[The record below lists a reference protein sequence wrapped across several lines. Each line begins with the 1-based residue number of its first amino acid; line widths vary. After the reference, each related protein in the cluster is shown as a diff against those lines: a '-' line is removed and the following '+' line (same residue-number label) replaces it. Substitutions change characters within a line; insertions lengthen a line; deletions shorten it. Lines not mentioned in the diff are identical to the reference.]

1 MVVFNRVQAFVAVI
15 IMALVGAGPV
25 IAQTGQQDGAWL
37 ARAVDAAD
45 AGQWDQ
51 ANELARQASD
61 PIVRD
66 IVEWIRL
73 RKGADDWDA
82 YRAFL
87 ARNPGWPGL
96 ILLHVKG
103 EAAIPD
109 DAEPAQ
115 VVQYFD
121 RIHARTGTGVLRL
134 AQALNAIGKPKA
146 ARAQILRAWRSFS
159 LSKEETARFL
169 DRYGKMLAPYHVARL
184 DMLLWR
190 GLRSQAE
197 ALYPLVPP
205 DYVRLAR
212 ARLALRAGKR
222 GVDSLIRQ
230 VPPRLRDDPGL
241 AYERVSWRLRKGMY
255 ESARDLLIKRSVSAA
270 KLGRPA
276 KWAGMR
282 RNMARRELREGS
294 KSRAYV
300 IAANHFLASGPDYA
314 DLEWLAG
321 YISLRKF
328 NNPDRAL
335 LHFGNF
341 RTAVGT
347 PISFGRAG
355 YWMGRAYD
363 ARGDRSDAHKAY
375 EFAARYQTSFY
386 GQLAA
391 ERIGAP
397 PDAQLAGMQTAP
409 DWRKA
414 PFVNSPIIRAAWLLN
429 LADRPRLA
437 EQFIRKQAEGA
448 DGTTFQ
454 ELAEMAMDMRRPNIA
469 VRLSKW
475 AARKGYVLPRT
486 YFPVTEL
493 ARQKYGLAPEVAMA
507 IARRESELDQ
517 SIISPAGARGL
528 MQVMPRTARKM
539 TKALG
544 LPYSKAKLI
553 EDWKYNAQI
562 GSAYLAQQLKDFNG
576 SYILAFA
583 AYNAGPSRV
592 RSWIQKYGDP
602 RRDNV
607 DQIDWIENIPFKETR
622 NYVMRVIESL
632 HVYRARLTGRTP
644 RHMITSD
651 LKRG

>member
-1 MVVFNRVQAFVAVI
+1 MFNRVQALIAVI
-15 IMALVGAGPV
+15 IAALVGAGPLV
-25 IAQTGQQDGAWL
+25 AQTGQQDGSAL
-37 ARAVDAAD
+37 ARAIDATD
-45 AGQWDQ
+45 AEQWDQ
-51 ANELARQASD
+51 ADVLARQAGD
-61 PIVRD
+61 PIARD

-73 RKGADDWDA
+73 RKGADDWAA

-87 ARNPGWPGL
+87 ARNPDWPGL
-96 ILLHVKG
+96 TLLHIKG
-103 EAAIPD
+103 EAVIPD
-109 DAEPAQ
+109 DADPAEI
-115 VVQYFD
+115 VEYFR

-134 AQALNAIGKPKA
+134 ARALEAVGKPKA

-159 LSKEETARFL
+159 LSKEETAEFL
-169 DRYGKMLAPYHVARL
+169 GRYGKMLAPYHVARL

-197 ALYPLVPP
+197 VLYPLVPSA
-205 DYVRLAR
+205 YVSLAR
-212 ARLALRAGKR
+212 ARLALRTGKR
-222 GVDSLIRQ
+222 GVDALIRA
-230 VPPRLRDDPGL
+230 VPAKLRDDPGL
-241 AYERVSWRLRKGMY
+241 AYERVSWRLRKGLY
-255 ESARDLLIKRSVSAA
+255 ESARDLLIKRSVSVA

-276 KWAGMR
+276 KWAGIR
-282 RNMARRELREGS
+282 RNMARRELREGN
-294 KSRAYV
+294 KKRAYV

-335 LHFGNF
+335 LHFRNF
-341 RTAVGT
+341 RAAVGT

-355 YWMGRAYD
+355 YWLGRAYD
-363 ARGDRSDAHKAY
+363 AKGDRKNAHKAY

-391 ERIGAP
+391 ERIGAK
-397 PDAQLAGMQTAP
+397 PDVQLAGVQKAP

-414 PFVNSPIIRAAWLLN
+414 PFVNSPLIRAAWLLN
-429 LADRPRLA
+429 RADRPRLA
-437 EQFIRKQAEGA
+437 EQFVRKQAEGA
-448 DGTTFQ
+448 DGPAFQ
-454 ELAEMAMDMRRPNIA
+454 ELAEMAMDMGRPNIA

-475 AARKGYVLPRT
+475 AARKGYILPRT
-486 YFPVTEL
+486 YFPVTDL
-493 ARQKYGLAPEVAMA
+493 ARQKFGLAPEVAMA

-517 SIISPAGARGL
+517 TIISPAGARGL

-562 GSAYLAQQLKDFNG
+562 GSAYLAEQLKDFNG

-602 RRDNV
+602 RRDDV

-644 RHMITSD
+644 RHMITRD

>member
-1 MVVFNRVQAFVAVI
+1 MFNRVQALVAVI
-15 IMALVGAGPV
+15 IAALVGAGPLV
-25 IAQTGQQDGAWL
+25 AQAGQQDGSAL
-37 ARAVDAAD
+37 ARAIDATD
-45 AGQWDQ
+45 AQQWDQ
-51 ANELARQASD
+51 ADVLARQAGD
-61 PIVRD
+61 PIARD

-73 RKGADDWDA
+73 RKGADDWAA

-87 ARNPGWPGL
+87 ARNPDWPGL
-96 ILLHVKG
+96 TLLHIKG
-103 EAAIPD
+103 EAVIPD
-109 DAEPAQ
+109 DADPAE
-115 VVQYFD
+115 VVEYFR

-134 AQALNAIGKPKA
+134 ARALEAVGKPKA
-146 ARAQILRAWRSFS
+146 ARVQILRAWRSFS
-159 LSKEETARFL
+159 LSKEETAEFL
-169 DRYGKMLAPYHVARL
+169 GRYGKMLAPFHVARL

-197 ALYPLVPP
+197 ALYPLVPSA
-205 DYVRLAR
+205 YVSLAR

-222 GVDSLIRQ
+222 GVDALIRA
-230 VPPRLRDDPGL
+230 VPAKLRDDPGL

-255 ESARDLLIKRSVSAA
+255 ESARDLLIRRSVSVA
-270 KLGRPA
+270 KLGRPV
-276 KWAGMR
+276 KWAGIR
-282 RNMARRELREGS
+282 RNMARRELREGN
-294 KSRAYV
+294 KKRAYV

-335 LHFGNF
+335 LHFRNF
-341 RTAVGT
+341 RAAVGT

-355 YWMGRAYD
+355 YWLGRAYD
-363 ARGDRSDAHKAY
+363 AKGDRKNAHNAY

-391 ERIGAP
+391 ERIGAK
-397 PDAQLAGMQTAP
+397 PDVQLAGVQKAP

-414 PFVNSPIIRAAWLLN
+414 PFVNSPLIRAAWLLN
-429 LADRPRLA
+429 RADRPRLA
-437 EQFIRKQAEGA
+437 EQFVRKQAEGA
-448 DGTTFQ
+448 DGRAFQ
-454 ELAEMAMDMRRPNIA
+454 ELAEMAMDMGRPNIA

-475 AARKGYVLPRT
+475 AARKGYILPRT
-486 YFPVTEL
+486 YFPVTDL
-493 ARQKYGLAPEVAMA
+493 ARQKFGLAPEVAMA

-517 SIISPAGARGL
+517 TIISPAGARGL

-562 GSAYLAQQLKDFNG
+562 GSAYLAEQLKDFNG

-592 RSWIQKYGDP
+592 RSWIRKYGDP
-602 RRDNV
+602 RRDDV

-644 RHMITSD
+644 RHMITRD